1 MTLTEKVYVL
11 LSRETRHD
19 LPGPVGVVGC
29 FPNHPEGE
37 FLTSFEQ
44 DCRDWGLAFGIAYGI
59 ARGEDAFE
67 PEDAVAARS
76 LGAARDAFGRWGGSD
91 IFTTVAYD
99 KDRAE
104 RPVPDEIE
112 IETVA

>member
-11 LSRETRHD
+11 LSRETGHD
-19 LPGPVGVVGC
+19 LPGPVGAVGR

-37 FLTSFEQ
+37 CLTSFEQ

-59 ARGEDAFE
+59 ARSEDAFE
-67 PEDAVAARS
+67 SEDAVAARA
-76 LGAARDAFGRWGGSD
+76 LVAARDAFGRWGGGD
-91 IFTTVAYD
+91 IFTTEAYD
-99 KDRAE
+99 EDRAE
-104 RPVPDEIE
+104 RPRE